1 MSRVLPFWFDSICKD
16 ILYGKKVLVVANGN
30 SLRSIVKHL
39 NNISDKDIAALNI
52 PNGIPLVY
60 EFD

>member
-1 MSRVLPFWFDSICKD
+1 M
-16 ILYGKKVLVVANGN
+16 AHGN

-60 EFD
+60 EFDEYLNPVNNYYLGIFYILKY